1 MISFIRGTL
10 ENKGTGSVI
19 VEVNGIGYHVL
30 VPSSTYE
37 KLPLLEGDEVKLY
50 IWESTGMYGGTTV
63 LYGFLSQQEKEIFHL
78 LRSVSKIGAKGALE
92 ILSKISKS
100 LPDFKN
106 AVLEKDTK
114 VLIKIFGITKKTA
127 EKLVVGLKDKIKE
140 VSFKGEQKFRVEEIN
155 EITDAITGLVALGYK
170 KSQAK
175 EAVNSACETLK
186 DKLTTE
192 GLIKQALRYL

>member
-1 MISFIRGTL
+1 MISFIRGIV
-10 ENKGTGSVI
+10 EDKGIGSVT

-30 VPSSTYE
+30 IPLSTYE
-37 KLPLLEGDEVKLY
+37 KLSEGEIKLY
-50 IWESTGMYGGTTV
+50 VWESTGMYGGTTV
-63 LYGFLSQQEKEIFHL
+63 LYGFLTHQEKEIFHL

-100 LPDFKN
+100 LPDFKK

-114 VLIKIFGITKKTA
+114 ILTNIFGITKKTA

-140 VSFKGEQKFRVEEIN
+140 ISFEGEQKFRVKEIQ
-155 EITDAITGLVALGYK
+155 EITDAVSGLVSLGYK

-175 EAVNSACETLK
+175 EAVNSACETLEG
-186 DKLTTE
+186 KLSTE
-192 GLIKQALRYL
+192 TLIKQALRYL